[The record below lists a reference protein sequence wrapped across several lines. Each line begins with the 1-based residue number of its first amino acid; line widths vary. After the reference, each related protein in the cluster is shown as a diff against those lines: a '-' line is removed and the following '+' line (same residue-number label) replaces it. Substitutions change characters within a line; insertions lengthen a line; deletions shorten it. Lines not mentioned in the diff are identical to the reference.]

1 MKKTSYTWCIFYL
14 DNKYWTMVNKE
25 LKDKGYKDIKAVIPT
40 LSILK
45 KRQKGKDI
53 IEEVPILFN
62 YGFIRIPTEK
72 AYSRPFLNKLKKQII
87 GIHSFVKSLETMH
100 SRKLRKRI
108 DNAEDFD
115 DFSIVAS
122 VPYEEVR
129 RFKRLAK
136 KNKIYT
142 KKEITS
148 LKIGSYVTLR
158 GYPFEGINATVEDI
172 NLTTNKITL
181 VLYPESGRM
190 VVKLP
195 FDNVVYSI
203 YHNYD
208 ENKLYANQ
216 RDFNPN
222 QISAESINNIMD
234 IRQY

>member
-1 MKKTSYTWCIFYL
+1 M
-14 DNKYWTMVNKE
+14 
-25 LKDKGYKDIKAVIPT
+25 
-40 LSILK
+40 
-45 KRQKGKDI
+45 
-53 IEEVPILFN
+53 
-62 YGFIRIPTEK
+62 
-72 AYSRPFLNKLKKQII
+72 
-87 GIHSFVKSLETMH
+87 
-100 SRKLRKRI
+100 
-108 DNAEDFD
+108 
-115 DFSIVAS
+115 
-122 VPYEEVR
+122 
-129 RFKRLAK
+129 AK